1 MADLRYLDYTDVV
14 CAAIDGDYNLI
25 MRAIHR
31 EPWMYYIAVVFLAKK
46 GNIVL
51 NELWLII
58 LNMM

>member
-46 GNIVL
+46 GT
-51 NELWLII
+51 
-58 LNMM
+58 